1 METCPNVMAR
11 PDTSDMRLP
20 PQKRTTPLEGRWD
33 RAASS
38 PAPASCAAVLVGWAA
53 GMVVTGLA
61 LRLGSA
67 FSQIAPPTEA
77 VIGGAF
83 LALALG
89 VAVPTRLAT
98 WVCATAWQR
107 FVSRGKRSE
116 VSAVLLDV
124 GSADRPLYWVV
135 LSVIALGGGI
145 ATALLPIH
153 VHFALVGYDWLLAH
167 FVWSEATL
175 DLLHVGI
182 ALATGFV
189 PLTMLG
195 LAASCTHHLSCP
207 WGRWETRA
215 TGWWLIGG
223 CGGVWTGSWLARSE
237 SAGNLVLLAASL
249 PSLLAAVVSVAVSSA
264 RPGRWAASE
273 SESSPL
279 PMWSDRWPR
288 LLRAG
293 IVAVGGGGA
302 CGAFVWAGHLAGEQ
316 HSQGAAPGAMLLAMA
331 VGVFAACRSRRSG
344 LRSIGG
350 FGVASACA
358 GVIVAVTTVLLAHA
372 PGAGGGLC
380 HAAAWVAVSG
390 IAYATTYG
398 RKTLLDRVASRSTAG
413 AKVLAGLLACA
424 GFTIWLGAPRVARWM
439 GEPATLVLLALSLL
453 ALGGMLIIHEPSYS
467 PATRRV
473 RLWAVFASVGMMILA
488 SSSSWNPWRVAP
500 PPGASAL
507 GAVSVRETGPLPHGR
522 GSNRSLSNTRQRSLL
537 TPLESWSSIRAYPKK
552 CGTGLQPVCFTG

>member
-1 METCPNVMAR
+1 MAR
-11 PDTSDMRLP
+11 TDTSDVRLRP
-20 PQKRTTPLEGRWD
+20 PKRATPLEGRWG
-33 RAASS
+33 RVAAS

-53 GMVVTGLA
+53 GMVVTGLV

-89 VAVPTRLAT
+89 VAVPTRLVT

-116 VSAVLLDV
+116 VSVVLLDA

-223 CGGVWTGSWLARSE
+223 CGGVWTGSWLAQ
-237 SAGNLVLLAASL
+237 SALADDLVLLAASL
-249 PSLLAAVVSVAVSSA
+249 PSLLAAVVSVSVSSA
-264 RPGRWAASE
+264 RQGRREALE
-273 SESSPL
+273 SESSSL

-302 CGAFVWAGHLAGEQ
+302 CGAFVWAGHL
-316 HSQGAAPGAMLLAMA
+316 GA
-331 VGVFAACRSRRSG
+331 
-344 LRSIGG
+344 
-350 FGVASACA
+350 
-358 GVIVAVTTVLLAHA
+358 
-372 PGAGGGLC
+372 
-380 HAAAWVAVSG
+380 
-390 IAYATTYG
+390 
-398 RKTLLDRVASRSTAG
+398 
-413 AKVLAGLLACA
+413 
-424 GFTIWLGAPRVARWM
+424 
-439 GEPATLVLLALSLL
+439 
-453 ALGGMLIIHEPSYS
+453 
-467 PATRRV
+467 
-473 RLWAVFASVGMMILA
+473 
-488 SSSSWNPWRVAP
+488 
-500 PPGASAL
+500 
-507 GAVSVRETGPLPHGR
+507 
-522 GSNRSLSNTRQRSLL
+522 
-537 TPLESWSSIRAYPKK
+537 
-552 CGTGLQPVCFTG
+552 